1 MVKIPAATEVKE
13 DALLAALRKACPDC
27 HFSLETDTS
36 VQAVANWGKTLLPHL
51 DDLSQIAGAKILC
64 VKKDPAAILKA
75 LKRSNAV
82 LVPGLGAVCSTK
94 DADDL
99 EAIATIMRKS
109 AKTALYAATCNA
121 KHLNPVDRRI
131 MRLVYTMKYA
141 KKKAE

>member
-1 MVKIPAATEVKE
+1 MLFRKKIERSCTYCTYGTRLEE
-13 DALLAALRKACPDC
+13 D
-27 HFSLETDTS
+27 
-36 VQAVANWGKTLLPHL
+36 Q
-51 DDLSQIAGAKILC
+51 ILC

-82 LVPGLGAVCSTK
+82 LVPGLGAVCSAK